1 MFKKRLSLILVL
13 LLALFTFACKKGNNG
28 NQEGEGG
35 GKEPPVVETY
45 KSYSVK
51 VVDIDGEVLADKT
64 FSTKD
69 QASVLDAI
77 TNEMNAVTYKTDYG
91 TNVSSIANSIVDANW
106 YLALY
111 ENGEYASTGVDGLV
125 IDDGDKF
132 DFVAECWNTVASGY
146 GTMDETDVLV
156 DKIVYSYMKK
166 TFSKVVANSKDM
178 KTVDYWSAM
187 TLTMMKNAGYDAKL
201 FSADKFDASL
211 KTALQAETFDAYDG
225 ATWGKYFYTARAL
238 DLDLAAFSAA
248 YTTYMTNLAAD
259 TAYNEYATPF
269 YLSPAYSLKITSDA
283 VRALSNTEYRAG
295 TEWGLDGWNWQMTNL
310 SLFKTFTLEE
320 LNNISAADQGNGCS
334 TALMLLPLA
343 ANNISARTVKNDAGK
358 DLLQLVLDY
367 YDANLGLVKW
377 SKEDTD
383 INYSTNQIYASLMAY
398 KAQRD
403 LGKAVNIF
411 A

>member
-1 MFKKRLSLILVL
+1 MFKKRLCLILVL
-13 LLALFTFACKKGNNG
+13 LLGLFAFACKKANDEKKDEGNTP
-28 NQEGEGG
+28 
-35 GKEPPVVETY
+35 EPPVVETY

-51 VVDIDGEVLADKT
+51 VVDIDGEVLAEKT

-77 TNEMNAVTYKTDYG
+77 NNEMNAVTYKTEYG
-91 TNVSSIANSIVDANW
+91 TSVASISNSIVDANW

-111 ENGEYASTGVDGLV
+111 ENGAYASTGVDGLV

-132 DFVAECWNTVASGY
+132 EFVAECWNTVESGY
-146 GTMDETDVLV
+146 GTMDATDVLV
-156 DKIVYSYMKK
+156 DKIIYSYMKN
-166 TFSKVVANSKDM
+166 TFAKVVANSKDM

-187 TLTMMKNAGYDAKL
+187 SLYMMKTAGYDANL
-201 FSADKFDASL
+201 FSADKFDAAL
-211 KTALQAETFDAYDG
+211 KTALEAESFAEYDG
-225 ATWGKYFYTARAL
+225 ATWGKYFYAARAL
-238 DLDLAAFSAA
+238 NLDLTAFAAA

-269 YLSPAYSLKITSDA
+269 YLSPAYALKVTSDA
-283 VRALSNTEYRAG
+283 VTALSTTEYRAG

-320 LNNISAADQGNGCS
+320 LNNITAADQGNGCS

-343 ANNISARTVKNDAGK
+343 ANNISARSVKDESGK

-367 YDANLGLVKW
+367 YDADLGLVKW

-403 LGKAVNIF
+403 SGKAVNIF

>member
-13 LLALFTFACKKGNNG
+13 LFALFAFACKKADDEKKDNGNNPE
-28 NQEGEGG
+28 Q
-35 GKEPPVVETY
+35 PVVDTY

-51 VVDIDGEVLADKT
+51 VVDIDGEVLAEKS

-77 TNEMNAVTYKTDYG
+77 KNEMNAVTFQTDYG
-91 TNVSSIANSIVDANW
+91 TSVASVSKSIIDANW

-111 ENGEYASTGVDGLV
+111 ENGAYASTGVDGLV

-132 DFVAECWNTVASGY
+132 EFVAECWNTVESGY
-146 GTMDETDVLV
+146 GTMDATDVLV
-156 DKIVYSYMKK
+156 DKIIYSYMKNI
-166 TFSKVVANSKDM
+166 FAKVVANSKDM
-178 KTVDYWSAM
+178 TNVDYWSAM
-187 TLTMMKNAGYDAKL
+187 TITMMSSAGYDANV
-201 FSADKFDASL
+201 FNANQFDESL
-211 KTALQAETFDAYDG
+211 KTALEAESFEAYDG
-225 ATWGKYFYTARAL
+225 AAWGKYFYTARAL
-238 DLDLAAFSAA
+238 NLDLTAFTSA
-248 YTTYMTNLAAD
+248 YNTYMTNLASD

-269 YLSPAYSLKITSDA
+269 YLSPAFSLKVTSNA
-283 VRALSNTEYRAG
+283 VSALSNTEYRAG

-310 SLFKTFTLEE
+310 SLFNNFTLEQ
-320 LNNISAADQGNGCS
+320 LSNITATDQGNACS

-343 ANNISARTVKNDAGK
+343 ANNINAREVKDDNGK
-358 DLLQLVLDY
+358 DLVQLVLDY
-367 YDANLGLVKW
+367 YDAELGLVKW